1 MSFSHYAVEESE
13 ETKKQLEKERDFRCE
28 EAFKKFNQVKMEVE
42 SQRRDLEARQKNVE
56 AVVSK
61 VLLHDLNFRPS
72 MMFQVVDM
80 W

>member
-1 MSFSHYAVEESE
+1 
-13 ETKKQLEKERDFRCE
+13 
-28 EAFKKFNQVKMEVE
+28 MEVE

-61 VLLHDLNFRPS
+61 VLLHDLNFWPS

>member
-1 MSFSHYAVEESE
+1 MSFSHYPVEESE
-13 ETKKQLEKERDFRCE
+13 ETKKQLEKERDVRCE

-61 VLLHDLNFRPS
+61 VLLHDLNFWPS